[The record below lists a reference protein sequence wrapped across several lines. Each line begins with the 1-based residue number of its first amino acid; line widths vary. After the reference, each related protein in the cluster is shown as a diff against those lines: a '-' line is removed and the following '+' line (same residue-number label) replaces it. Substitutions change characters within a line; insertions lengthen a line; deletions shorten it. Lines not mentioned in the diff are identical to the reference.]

1 MHKEAQIP
9 EALLQLGITNEIASQ
24 IARTLAGILMV
35 PEFSDK
41 KIPVKVAAK
50 VYGKSETWVRMG
62 ILNGWLPIGHASESE
77 NRINVYI
84 SPKKLWEDT
93 GFIWRGEMPCGR
105 D

>member
-35 PEFSDK
+35 QEFSDK

-50 VYGKSETWVRMG
+50 VYGKS
-62 ILNGWLPIGHASESE
+62 
-77 NRINVYI
+77 
-84 SPKKLWEDT
+84 
-93 GFIWRGEMPCGR
+93 
-105 D
+105 